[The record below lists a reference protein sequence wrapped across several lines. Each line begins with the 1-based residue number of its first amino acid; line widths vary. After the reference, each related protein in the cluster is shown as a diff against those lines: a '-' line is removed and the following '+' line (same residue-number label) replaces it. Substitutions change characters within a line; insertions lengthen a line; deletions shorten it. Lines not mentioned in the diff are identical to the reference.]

1 MSINTGMF
9 PDTII
14 TNAGKQMIVESQ
26 NGATLKFTRVALG
39 DGVLGDNEDEME
51 LTALKNEKLSVNIS
65 SFKDL
70 GTGQFTLTFTID
82 NSQVEKGFWHRE
94 IGIMASV
101 NGGAEKLYAYTN
113 AGSAASFLY
122 NKTTP
127 VQARTVKIDFVV
139 GSAENVEVVVDKSIV
154 YATQNDLSEHDADED
169 AHAALLNKINNSL
182 VKENN
187 LYHAESTGY
196 GIVSGCEPSIDG
208 LTVTVGAGVIHTADG
223 RRIEVPEQSITLDAA
238 DASNPRIDIVEV
250 DKDGAL
256 CKVNGTPAAT
266 PDAPQ
271 SASNCIMLA
280 KITIATAGKTVSLID
295 MRQWKNRSYNL
306 GIINVKD
313 YGAKGD
319 GVTDDTA
326 AIQKAI
332 DNNLG
337 KTIFFPHG
345 TYIVSDTIY
354 TYRGDSKRSL
364 LHLIDAH
371 IKASNSF
378 PLDEGK
384 FIISIGDASTGDVNN
399 YWDSHT
405 WCGLIGGVIDGSSR
419 AYGGVKYSESSIGKL
434 MDFTVINTCK
444 VGMQIGESSDGVK
457 STDVYVSRVKLD
469 GINKEESIGLLVYSY
484 DNNIEYLRTAGFPI
498 GIKIIG
504 GGNFFREC
512 HPLYDRNQYN
522 KEIGFEVAGND
533 TFINNCYSDMFATA
547 IQIETYS
554 TTKIDGFFYTRASS
568 HKKNAVFLKNTV
580 GAVTFYVKNFTI
592 GFVSS
597 DISSKIYDGVRYCQ
611 ENFTPTSAY
620 GFYDGKIYGKSISSD
635 DLGAYSELA
644 HQIVYQVTDDIDLN
658 NLLATGTYWIENIK
672 ASNNTKNHRPAD
684 LTPYGIIKVNSLP
697 ALKGARFIF
706 AEQEVFNQADLTPT
720 TKYYR
725 SYFGKLSTDGKT
737 LAGNWGAWRKISLA

>member
-1 MSINTGMF
+1 
-9 PDTII
+9 
-14 TNAGKQMIVESQ
+14 
-26 NGATLKFTRVALG
+26 
-39 DGVLGDNEDEME
+39 
-51 LTALKNEKLSVNIS
+51 
-65 SFKDL
+65 
-70 GTGQFTLTFTID
+70 
-82 NSQVEKGFWHRE
+82 
-94 IGIMASV
+94 
-101 NGGAEKLYAYTN
+101 
-113 AGSAASFLY
+113 
-122 NKTTP
+122 
-127 VQARTVKIDFVV
+127 
-139 GSAENVEVVVDKSIV
+139 
-154 YATQNDLSEHDADED
+154 
-169 AHAALLNKINNSL
+169 
-182 VKENN
+182 
-187 LYHAESTGY
+187 
-196 GIVSGCEPSIDG
+196 
-208 LTVTVGAGVIHTADG
+208 
-223 RRIEVPEQSITLDAA
+223 
-238 DASNPRIDIVEV
+238 
-250 DKDGAL
+250 
-256 CKVNGTPAAT
+256 
-266 PDAPQ
+266 
-271 SASNCIMLA
+271 MLA
-280 KITIATAGKTVSLID
+280 KITIATAGKTMSLID
-295 MRQWKNRSYNL
+295 MRQWKNRYHNL
-306 GIINVKD
+306 NLINVKD

-319 GVTDDTA
+319 GITDDTA

-371 IKASNSF
+371 IKASDNF

-399 YWDSHT
+399 YWDSHS
-405 WCGLIGGVIDGSSR
+405 WCGLIGGIIDGSSR
-419 AYGGVKYSESSIGKL
+419 AYGGVKYTESSIGKL
-434 MDFTVINTCK
+434 MDFTVINVCK

-504 GGNFFREC
+504 GGNYFREC
-512 HPLYDRNQYN
+512 HPLYDRNQYD

-533 TFINNCYSDMFATA
+533 TFINNCYADMFATA

-568 HKKNAVFLKNTV
+568 RKKNAVFLKNTV
-580 GAVTFYVKNFTI
+580 DAVTFYVKNFTI

-620 GFYDGKIYGKSISSD
+620 GFYAGKIYGKSISSD

-658 NLLATGTYWIENIK
+658 NLLATGTYWVENIK

-684 LTPYGIIKVNSLP
+684 LTAYGIIKVNSLP
-697 ALKGARFIF
+697 ALKGARYLF
-706 AEQEVFNQADLTPT
+706 AEQELFNQADLTPT

-725 SYFGKLSTDGKT
+725 SYFGELSTDGKT
-737 LAGNWGAWRKISLA
+737 LKGIWGTWRKITLI